1 MAALWIVALGLAISV
16 PILLIVLKGIVT
28 ESRGIDN
35 TVNAI
40 AGVAAAGST
49 DLDAVVVL
57 LTTQSYIGQIVDGL
71 ANYGG
76 SLNAALPDA

>member
-1 MAALWIVALGLAISV
+1 MAVMWIIAIGLAVSV
-16 PILLIVLKGIVT
+16 PVLVGCLKGIVGA
-28 ESRGIDN
+28 SRAIDQN
-35 TVNAI
+35 VQAI

>member
-1 MAALWIVALGLAISV
+1 MAALWLVALLLAVAV
-16 PILLIVLKGIVT
+16 PILLALLTGIVKA
-28 ESRGIDN
+28 SRGIEKN
-35 TVNAI
+35 VNAI

-49 DLDAVVVL
+49 DLDAVVHLV
-57 LTTQSYIGQIVDGL
+57 TTQSYIGQVVDGL